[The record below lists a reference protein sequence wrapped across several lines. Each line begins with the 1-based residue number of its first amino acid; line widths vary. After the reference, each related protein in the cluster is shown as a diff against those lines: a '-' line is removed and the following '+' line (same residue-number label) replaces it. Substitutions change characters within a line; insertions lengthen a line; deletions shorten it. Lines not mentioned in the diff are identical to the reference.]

1 MKRKTVITMLAVCAL
16 LLSGF
21 AQAGGVAATD
31 IDSQARLFG
40 GYVAS
45 DGAIQLYSEPDENS
59 DVIREIERG
68 TQIDIYGCEA
78 EGWYMT
84 AIARA
89 DGTDAY
95 DAGYVRSEYIAEIP
109 AYDMDECAPS
119 LSDIAGD
126 WIYEERDAGITDQY
140 VGRPVGRYSISAD
153 GTFTYTSDGS
163 SYVNGTIGIV
173 YEEYAD
179 GSRVPLFVFY
189 DDSGESFM
197 ACYATVPGERTDGC
211 LYIGQDGESRLVP
224 ADPAA

>member
-1 MKRKTVITMLAVCAL
+1 MKNKTVIYILAACAL
-16 LLSGF
+16 LLSGY
-21 AQAGGVAATD
+21 AHSGGSIASTPAIAETDAATD
-31 IDSQARLFG
+31 
-40 GYVAS
+40 
-45 DGAIQLYSEPDENS
+45 
-59 DVIREIERG
+59 
-68 TQIDIYGCEA
+68 
-78 EGWYMT
+78 
-84 AIARA
+84 
-89 DGTDAY
+89 
-95 DAGYVRSEYIAEIP
+95 P

>member
-1 MKRKTVITMLAVCAL
+1 MKRKTVISMLAVCAL

-45 DGAIQLYSEPDENS
+45 DSAIQLYSEPDENS

-68 TQIDIYGCEA
+68 TQIDIYECDA
-78 EGWYMT
+78 E
-84 AIARA
+84 
-89 DGTDAY
+89 
-95 DAGYVRSEYIAEIP
+95 
-109 AYDMDECAPS
+109 
-119 LSDIAGD
+119 
-126 WIYEERDAGITDQY
+126 
-140 VGRPVGRYSISAD
+140 
-153 GTFTYTSDGS
+153 GS

-224 ADPAA
+224 ADP